1 MKTDK
6 IRELNPEEILAK
18 VQELKAGLSKLRIS
32 KAKGELKNAGKLME
46 TRHDIARLLT
56 ILKEKGNK

>member
-6 IRELNPEEILAK
+6 IRELNKEEILAK
-18 VQELKAGLSKLRIS
+18 VRELEVGLGKLRIS
-32 KAKGELKNAGKLME
+32 KAKGELKNFGKLME

-56 ILKEKGNK
+56 ILKEKGK

>member
-6 IRELNPEEILAK
+6 IRELNKEEILAK
-18 VQELKAGLSKLRIS
+18 VRELEIGLGKLRIS
-32 KAKGELKNAGKLME
+32 RAKGELKNFGKLME

-56 ILKEKGNK
+56 ILKEKGK